1 MNIMLK
7 HILKA
12 ILILAFFAN
21 FSIGG
26 ECEEIGG
33 TCLDWRYNVCHGGV
47 ETGLCPGDTNVRCC
61 HKCDYGCEH
70 NEAVWSGHDGA
81 CTAAGGECKLD
92 SNYCAGS
99 YEGGLCGGPQERKCC
114 KEATHG
120 KVYERC
126 EFARE
131 LVDLHGFDFG
141 TLGNWVCLAQY
152 ESSYNTAATN
162 DNTNGSRDYGIFQ
175 INDNYWCDA
184 NVGAGADCGMTCTS
198 FLDSVLADD
207 VTCAKIIY
215 NRHGFEAWYGWINN
229 CKNTNVAGYVSDCF

>member
-1 MNIMLK
+1 MCVMEGCKLDFVLGIPISDAARTVTLVARITRQNGVGMME
-7 HILKA
+7 
-12 ILILAFFAN
+12 LA
-21 FSIGG
+21 
-26 ECEEIGG
+26 
-33 TCLDWRYNVCHGGV
+33 LPR
-47 ETGLCPGDTNVRCC
+47 
-61 HKCDYGCEH
+61 
-70 NEAVWSGHDGA
+70 
-81 CTAAGGECKLD
+81 GGECKVD

-99 YEGGLCGGPQERKCC
+99 YEGGLCGGPRERKCC
-114 KEATHG
+114 KEASHG

-126 EFARE
+126 ELARE

-141 TLGNWVCLAQY
+141 TLGNWVCLAQH

-184 NVGAGADCGMTCTS
+184 NVGAGADCGMTCNS

-215 NRHGFEAWYGWINN
+215 NRHGFEAWYGWINH
-229 CKNTNVAGYVSDCF
+229 CKNTNVEDYVNDCF